1 MREDSFPRTVEAITP
16 QWLTSALRGA
26 GVLGE
31 AAVSSFEAQPLGVG
45 TGFMSAMG
53 RLVLAYDGPAPGAP
67 RSLIVKLA
75 PRHPGAR
82 DIDLAFHFYAK
93 ETGFYSLL
101 APSSPIRTPRA
112 YHVAFEPETH
122 DFILLLED
130 MAPARLGDQVCG
142 LCVEDAALAVE
153 AAGRLHARWWR
164 DPALDGFEWLLPIN
178 SPQMRALQPIYQ
190 QCWPAVV
197 DFLGDRMPAAMRR
210 TGERLATR
218 IEAMLDLVAE
228 RPRTVMHGDF
238 RADNMFFETG
248 TGCEP
253 FAVAD
258 WQVMLNGSSAFDMAY
273 MLTGSLDVDLRRS
286 CEAELLDLH
295 HRTLADNG
303 VSDYS
308 REEAGED
315 YRLCAMLG
323 WCWPVVAIGSLDM
336 TNDRGVAMF
345 HAWTERSMAAVADLD
360 AAGLIPN

>member
-1 MREDSFPRTVEAITP
+1 MRDFPRTVEAITP
-16 QWLTSALRGA
+16 QWLTGALRGCGA
-26 GVLGE
+26 LDGC
-31 AAVSSFEAQPLGVG
+31 AVTSFECAPLGAG

-53 RLVLAYDGPAPGAP
+53 RLSLAYDGPAPGAP
-67 RSLIVKLA
+67 RSLIAKLA
-75 PRHPGAR
+75 PLHPGAR
-82 DIDLAFHFYAK
+82 QIDLAFHFYEK
-93 ETGFYSLL
+93 ETGFYRLV

-112 YHVAFEPETH
+112 YHVSFEPETN

-130 MAPARLGDQVCG
+130 LAPARLGDQVEG
-142 LCVEDAALAVE
+142 LCAEDTALAVT
-153 AAGRLHARWWR
+153 AAGRLHARWWNC
-164 DPALDGFEWLLPIN
+164 PELDGFDWLLPIN
-178 SPQMRALQPIYQ
+178 SPQMRSLQPIYQ

-197 DFLGDRMPAAMRR
+197 DFLGDKMPAEMKR

-238 RADNMFFETG
+238 RADNMFFQVGETA
-248 TGCEP
+248 EP

-273 MLTGSLDVDLRRS
+273 LLTGSLDVGLRRR
-286 CEAELLDLH
+286 CETDLLDLH
-295 HRTLADNG
+295 HRTLVENG

-308 REEAGED
+308 RGEAGDD

-345 HAWTERSMAAVADLD
+345 NAWTERSMTAVTDLD
-360 AAGLIPN
+360 GAGLIPN